1 MLPRYHMRAHT
12 FEVSKNERMDDSTS
26 AETAEMERAQ
36 GWLHILGLSS
46 TPSCVMEI
54 LNTTGTHS
62 QFLGGRDNAGS
73 ASRK

>member
-1 MLPRYHMRAHT
+1 MRVHT
-12 FEVSKNERMDDSTS
+12 FEVSKNERIDDSTS

-36 GWLHILGLSS
+36 EWLHILGLTR

-62 QFLGGRDNAGS
+62 QFLGDRDNAGS